1 LSGKWVLGRGNNM
14 SEQDLQEQLAEL
26 QARVAF
32 QDDTIEVLD
41 EALSRQ
47 QQDILVLQRAV
58 HMMRDEMKKAQEQ
71 RSEFHA
77 DERPPHY

>member
-1 LSGKWVLGRGNNM
+1 M
-14 SEQDLQEQLAEL
+14 SEVDLHEQLAEL

-41 EALSRQ
+41 AALARQ
-47 QQDILVLQRAV
+47 QQDILALQRAV
-58 HMMRDEMKKAQEQ
+58 YTMREEMKKAQEQ
-71 RSEFHA
+71 RSEFQA